1 MQFSLSAAK
10 RFLIGKPVASHRLG
24 QTLLPKRLALPVFS
38 SDALSSVAY
47 APDEIFLTLSL
58 AGLAGLALSPW
69 VALAV
74 VVVLGVVIASYRNT
88 IHAYPSGGG
97 DYAVVAH
104 NLGKNAGL
112 TAASALTIDY
122 ILTVAVSISAGA
134 NYLVSLIPALHGA
147 QTYLAIGVVVVI
159 ALLNMRGVRESSRTV
174 AIPVYLYM
182 FALGLLSVVGAVRYF
197 IGNLGMAASAELTIN
212 PEIATEQGMV
222 GAAGLVLLVR
232 AFSSGCV
239 TLTGIEAITNGV
251 PIFRRPKARNASIT
265 LVIMGLL
272 SATMLASIMALGKAT
287 GVRVAAHPASQLF
300 RDGIPVGDGY
310 YQAPVI
316 GQIAATVFDGFW
328 PLFALVTVTTGM
340 ILLLAANTAF
350 NGFPVL
356 ASILAKDA
364 FLPRQLYTRGDRLA
378 FSNGIMAL
386 ATAAII
392 LIVVFDAHVTGLIPL
407 YLVGV
412 FISFT
417 MSQTGMVRHFTRE
430 LGLSTDADERVR
442 MRRARVLS
450 AIGAVLTASVLI
462 LVLVTKFRDGAWITP
477 VLMGGVFFIMYRI
490 NRHYTRVAASLQLPE
505 HADVRLLP
513 SRVHA
518 VIPVASIDRP
528 ALRALA
534 YARAT
539 RPYTLAA
546 LHVCIDPQRA
556 TKLQRL
562 WQEKQLPVDLT
573 LLDSPYR
580 EITKPLLD
588 HIRSIRERH
597 PRDLVVVFIP
607 EYVED
612 SWWKNSLHNQMALR
626 LKSRLLFVSGVVVSS
641 VPYHVDTPPGGTQS
655 SQPSGKP
662 SPTES
667 NDD

>member
-1 MQFSLSAAK
+1 MQFSFSAAK

-47 APDEIFLTLSL
+47 APDEIFITLSL
-58 AGLAGLALSPW
+58 AGVAGIVLSPW
-69 VALAV
+69 VGLAV
-74 VVVLGVVIASYRNT
+74 VIVMGVVIASYRNT

-97 DYAVVAH
+97 DYAVVAA
-104 NLGKNAGL
+104 NLGKSAGL
-112 TAASALTIDY
+112 TAASALIVDY
-122 ILTVAVSISAGA
+122 VLTVAVSVSAGA
-134 NYLVSLIPALHGA
+134 NYLVSLIPSLHGS
-147 QTYLAIGVVVVI
+147 QTYLAIAVVVI
-159 ALLNMRGVRESSRTV
+159 LALLNMRGVRESSRTV

-182 FALGLLSVVGAVRYF
+182 FALGLLAVVGAVRYF
-197 IGNLGMAASAELTIN
+197 IGNLPLAASSELTLSA
-212 PEIATEQGMV
+212 EVATEQGMV

-232 AFSSGCV
+232 AFSAGCV

-272 SATMLASIMALGKAT
+272 SATMLASIMLLGRAT
-287 GVRVAAHPASQLF
+287 RVHVAAHPAEHLLK
-300 RDGIPVGDGY
+300 DGVPVGAHY

-316 GQIAATVFDGFW
+316 SQIAATVFDHAW
-328 PLFALVTVTTGM
+328 PLFALVTFATGI

-386 ATAAII
+386 ATGAVI
-392 LIVVFDAHVTGLIPL
+392 LIFVFDAHVTRLIPL

-412 FISFT
+412 FTSFT

-430 LGLSTDADERVR
+430 LGLSTDADERSR
-442 MRRARVLS
+442 MRRARILS
-450 AIGAVLTASVLI
+450 AVGAAVTGLVLI
-462 LVLVTKFRDGAWITP
+462 LVLITKFDDGAWITP
-477 VLMGGVFFIMYRI
+477 ALMVVVFVVMYRI
-490 NRHYTRVAASLQLPE
+490 NAHYTRVANALRLP
-505 HADVRLLP
+505 AGTDVRLLP

-518 VIPVASIDRP
+518 VVPVASVDRP

-539 RPYTLAA
+539 RPYTLSA
-546 LHVCIDPQRA
+546 LHVCIDANRA
-556 TKLQRL
+556 DQLQQTWR
-562 WQEKQLPVDLT
+562 QLRIPVDLT
-573 LLDSPYR
+573 MLDSPYR
-580 EITKPLLD
+580 EITRPLLE
-588 HIRSIRERH
+588 HIRSLRQRH

-612 SWWKNSLHNQMALR
+612 SWWKNSLHNQMPLR

-641 VPYHVDTPPGGTQS
+641 VPYHLQAPAIASEHAGPLPNEERTHD
-655 SQPSGKP
+655 
-662 SPTES
+662 
-667 NDD
+667 

>member
-1 MQFSLSAAK
+1 MQFSFSAAK

-47 APDEIFLTLSL
+47 APDEIFITLSL
-58 AGLAGLALSPW
+58 AGLAGIVLSPW
-69 VALAV
+69 VGLAV

-97 DYAVVAH
+97 DYAVVAA
-104 NLGKNAGL
+104 NLGKSAGL
-112 TAASALTIDY
+112 TAASALIVDY
-122 ILTVAVSISAGA
+122 VLTVAVSVSAGA
-134 NYLVSLIPALHGA
+134 NYLVSLIPGLHGS
-147 QTYLAIGVVVVI
+147 QTYIAIGVVVI
-159 ALLNMRGVRESSRTV
+159 LALLNMRGVRESSRTV

-182 FALGLLSVVGAVRYF
+182 FAIGLLAVVGAVRYF
-197 IGNLGMAASAELTIN
+197 LGNLPLAASAEFTLSA
-212 PEIATEQGMV
+212 EVATEQSMV

-232 AFSSGCV
+232 AFSAGCV

-272 SATMLASIMALGKAT
+272 SASMLAAIMLLGRAT
-287 GVRVAAHPASQLF
+287 RVHVAAHPAHHLL
-300 RDGIPVGDGY
+300 RDGVPVGRGY

-316 GQIAATVFDGFW
+316 SQIAASVFDHAW
-328 PLFALVTVTTGM
+328 PLFALVTFTTGV

-386 ATAAII
+386 ATGAVL
-392 LIVVFDAHVTGLIPL
+392 LIFVFDAHVTRLIPL
-407 YLVGV
+407 YLMAV
-412 FISFT
+412 FTSFT

-430 LGLSTDADERVR
+430 LGLSTDADARTS
-442 MRRARVLS
+442 MRRARALS
-450 AIGAVLTASVLI
+450 ALGALVTAIVLTLVLI
-462 LVLVTKFRDGAWITP
+462 TKFNDGAWITP
-477 VLMGGVFFIMYRI
+477 ALMVVVFVVMYRI
-490 NRHYTRVAASLQLPE
+490 NAHYTRVATALQLP
-505 HADVRLLP
+505 ADTDVRLLP

-518 VIPVASIDRP
+518 LVPVAGLDRP
-528 ALRALA
+528 ALRALS

-546 LHVCIDPQRA
+546 LHVCIDAKRA
-556 TKLQRL
+556 ERL
-562 WQEKQLPVDLT
+562 AQTWRQLRIPVDLT
-573 LLDSPYR
+573 MLDSPYR
-580 EITKPLLD
+580 EITRPLLE
-588 HIRSIRERH
+588 HIRSLRQRH

-641 VPYHVDTPPGGTQS
+641 VPYHLQGPPLATARAN
-655 SQPSGKP
+655 PP
-662 SPTES
+662 HTTES
-667 NDD
+667 THD